1 MDNGVRKITTTNQ
14 KPSEA
19 QLNLFNK
26 YAHDGMSNEAISLL
40 TGYSKKT
47 VDKYIKEEPI
57 ALNNWNNIKVY
68 AAQQFSS
75 ASKEIQSKHNADIEK
90 QINALKQRLSELEAM
105 KIPVTVPSFNWT
117 VKYDAPK
124 MAAKTKTKPNAK
136 GYKYQVYK
144 NTTNYKKSML
154 AKGAIIELFSDH
166 QWHTHS
172 EVETIL
178 MAHGYTKH
186 VSGYTKT
193 LHTMIPNIIIKR
205 NRYMLP
211 A

>member
-47 VDKYIKEEPI
+47 VDKYINEEPI

-68 AAQQFSS
+68 AAQQFSN
-75 ASKEIQSKHNADIEK
+75 ASKEIQSKHNAAIDKKIS
-90 QINALKQRLSELEAM
+90 ALKQQLSELEAM

-124 MAAKTKTKPNAK
+124 MVAKADGKTRNPEA
-136 GYKYQVYK
+136 
-144 NTTNYKKSML
+144 YKKSRNYQMCIST
-154 AKGAIIELFSDH
+154 KDDIVKLFNDH
-166 QWHTHS
+166 QWHTYG
-172 EVETIL
+172 EVEAVL
-178 MAHGYTKH
+178 MSHGYKKRA
-186 VSGYTKT
+186 SGYTHT
-193 LHTMIPNIIIKR
+193 LRRMIPDIIVER
-205 NRYMLP
+205 NRYILP

>member
-1 MDNGVRKITTTNQ
+1 MDNGTRKVTTTNQ

-26 YAHDGMSNEAISLL
+26 YAHDGMSNEAISLI

-75 ASKEIQSKHNADIEK
+75 ASKEIQSKHNVDIEK

-105 KIPVTVPSFNWT
+105 KQPVTVPSFNWT
-117 VKYDAPK
+117 VKRVAPR
-124 MAAKTKTKPNAK
+124 MTAKTNVNCGNKNLFEKSS
-136 GYKYQVYK
+136 KYQMNFSARK
-144 NTTNYKKSML
+144 E
-154 AKGAIIELFSDH
+154 IINLFSDH
-166 QWHTHS
+166 RWHTS
-172 EVETIL
+172 NEVKTIL
-178 MAHGYTKH
+178 LAHGYAKKAG
-186 VSGYTKT
+186 GYTTT
-193 LHTMIPNIIIKR
+193 LRTMVPDIVIKR
-205 NRYMLP
+205 NRYILP